1 MFKSILKTHA
11 KIISL
16 SNFTSTSIEQWT
28 KRERLCIGSIK
39 PITGIT
45 LIVFWIPVAGL
56 FQRLNGIF
64 LCSVSLLVLGCN
76 AGSLP
81 PPMWALERS
90 RNICV
95 SMWHERLDL
104 SSSSGNKD
112 VFRRVLHLLLFPK
125 LDMQGVTEKDKVWCF
140 SHYFS
145 YRHGL

>member
-16 SNFTSTSIEQWT
+16 SNFASTSIEQWT
-28 KRERLCIGSIK
+28 KMEGLCIGSIK
-39 PITGIT
+39 PITGII
-45 LIVFWIPVAGL
+45 LIIFWIPVAAL

-64 LCSVSLLVLGCN
+64 LCSISLPVLGCN
-76 AGSLP
+76 ARSLP
-81 PPMWALERS
+81 PSMWALERS
-90 RNICV
+90 RNVCV

-112 VFRRVLHLLLFPK
+112 VFRRVLHLFLFPK
-125 LDMQGVTEKDKVWCF
+125 LDMWGVTEKYKVWCF
-140 SHYFS
+140 SYYFS